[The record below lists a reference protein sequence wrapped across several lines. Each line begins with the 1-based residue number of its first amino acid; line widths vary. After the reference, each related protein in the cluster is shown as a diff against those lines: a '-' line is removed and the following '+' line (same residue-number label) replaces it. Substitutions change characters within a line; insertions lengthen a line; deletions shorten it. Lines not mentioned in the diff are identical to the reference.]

1 LPATW
6 LAVLAS
12 AIGCYAV
19 KVAGTLAPQRVLD
32 RPAVRAAV
40 AQVPV
45 ALLAGLVAVQTFTDG
60 ARLALDARLV
70 GLAVAA
76 VAVWRR
82 APFLVVVV
90 AAAAATALARLVLGL
105 P

>member
-1 LPATW
+1 MGRIW
-6 LAVLAS
+6 LAVLVTAL
-12 AIGCYAV
+12 GCYAV
-19 KVAGTLAPQRVLD
+19 KVAGTMAPRRLLD

-45 ALLAGLVAVQTFTDG
+45 ALLASLVAVQTVTAG
-60 ARLALDARLV
+60 SHLVADARLV
-70 GLAVAA
+70 GLGVAA
-76 VAVWRR
+76 LAVWRR

-90 AAAAATALARLVLGL
+90 AAALATAVARLLGL